1 MADIRILTAFVTA
14 ANAGLVAFLL
24 RRRGIVPALAGG
36 VLLALFPMAVAA
48 DKTLMLEPYLLL
60 FCLLGMVTLFKGDEL
75 AGGRR
80 LLPPASCSVR
90 VHAEAVGGPAGRD
103 RRSRAACRDGAS
115 GCARCSSGSPP
126 GS

>member
-1 MADIRILTAFVTA
+1 M
-14 ANAGLVAFLL
+14 
-24 RRRGIVPALAGG
+24 
-36 VLLALFPMAVAA
+36 FPMAVAA

-80 LLPPASCSVR
+80 LLAAGVVLGFACTLKLWAVLPA
-90 VHAEAVGGPAGRD
+90 AIP
-103 RRSRAACRDGAS
+103 RSRAACRDGAS